1 MARAAGEWEVVARA
15 AGEWEMVARAA
26 AGWGAAA
33 PEGTV
38 EESEVGVLSAAA
50 LVEVAHRNG

>member
-1 MARAAGEWEVVARA
+1 MARAAGEWEV
-15 AGEWEMVARAA
+15 VARAA